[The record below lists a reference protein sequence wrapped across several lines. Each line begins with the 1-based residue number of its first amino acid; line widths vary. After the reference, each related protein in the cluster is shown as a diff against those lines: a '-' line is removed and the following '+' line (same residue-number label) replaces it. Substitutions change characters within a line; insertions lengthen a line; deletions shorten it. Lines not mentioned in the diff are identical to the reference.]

1 MPDLL
6 MMYSSSNSVL
16 PYRAFAELPAERHLA
31 VRFYGDGFAC
41 IRTFRQ
47 ASDHQVDRHVLIRF
61 RDLCIHALA
70 VSWSTCESDVN
81 RVGRNQRPGFPGL
94 GLRCDQVIARRE
106 QWWTGSAVASRS
118 AQPVGTTGAGNAT
131 GAGSAGSAGSAGM
144 CGRAARRSMAA
155 ATARSSSGSRGQ
167 GCRQTENRAP
177 VRDDLRVRLVS
188 HAQSYRVAASLAVFI
203 SPEKYGPQFSSSASF
218 HLDVTDSRY
227 PSPVLLSYD
236 SSQGPP
242 EDPLPKSHP
251 VIE

>member
-31 VRFYGDGFAC
+31 VRFHGDGFTC
-41 IRTFRQ
+41 IRTFRK
-47 ASDHQVDRHVLIRF
+47 ASDHQIDRHVLIRF
-61 RDLCIHALA
+61 RDLRIHALA
-70 VSWSTCESDVN
+70 VSRSTCESDVN
-81 RVGRNQRPGFPGL
+81 RVGRNQRPGFPDL
-94 GLRCDQVIARRE
+94 GLRRDQVIARRE
-106 QWWTGSAVASRS
+106 QWWTGSTVADRSARRVSASR
-118 AQPVGTTGAGNAT
+118 
-131 GAGSAGSAGSAGM
+131 AGSTGSAGM
-144 CGRAARRSMAA
+144 CGRAARRAMAA

>member
-155 ATARSSSGSRGQ
+155 ATARSSSDSRGQ
-167 GCRQTENRAP
+167 GCCQAENRAP
-177 VRDDLRVRLVS
+177 VRDGLRVRLVS
-188 HAQSYRVAASLAVFI
+188 HAQSYRVAASRAVFI